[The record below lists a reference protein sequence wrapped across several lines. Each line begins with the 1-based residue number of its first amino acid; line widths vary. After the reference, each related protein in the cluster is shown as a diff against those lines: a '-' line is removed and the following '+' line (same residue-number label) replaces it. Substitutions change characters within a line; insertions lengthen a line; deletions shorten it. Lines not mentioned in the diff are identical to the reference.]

1 MVVVETDTGENSTL
15 TQQLTYDFT
24 NTPTVTSV
32 TPNVLSVLGKK
43 LVFFLLINLKIKS
56 NRKKGGQALTISGTN
71 LPTTFSSSIMIGGKA
86 AQLVSTPTSTQIVIS
101 SPALTSGT
109 YSLNIPCGSTIGYA
123 R

>member
-1 MVVVETDTGENSTL
+1 M
-15 TQQLTYDFT
+15 TQKLTYDFT

-43 LVFFLLINLKIKS
+43 LIKGPNLIFFEWLIEKKF
-56 NRKKGGQALTISGTN
+56 NRKKGGQTLTITGIN